1 MQKRFV
7 DKKVDRDW
15 LNTNFPCMMAC
26 PAHTNA
32 GRYVELIAEGEF
44 EEAYRVAREPNPMAS
59 ICGRVCAH
67 PCETACRRGEI
78 DKPIAIRAL
87 KRFLTERYGPESRHP
102 VDVNTGRTQPELP
115 FRIAIVGAGPVG
127 LSAAHDLAL
136 MGYAVTI
143 FEASQVAGGMLYLGL
158 PEYRLPRDV
167 VEAQV
172 REILATGDITL
183 KLSQA
188 AGRDFT
194 IADLRRDFD
203 AVLIAVGAHRS
214 RDLTIPG
221 VNLDGVYKGIDFLLN
236 VNLGYRFTIGKKVLV
251 IGGGNVAM
259 DVARSAAREV
269 LRQHVGDVEH
279 FEPSQGNMD
288 AVAAREM
295 MDVSL
300 SALRLG
306 AQEVH
311 LVCLENREEMPAALE
326 EIEEA
331 EEEGIIIHAG
341 FGPKEIIGENGRAI
355 ALEVLKTKSV
365 FDANRRFS
373 PTFYENSET
382 RLDCDTII
390 MAIGQ
395 APNLQFLGADD
406 GVDVSPRGLIA
417 VNPQTLMTSASG
429 VFAGGDCVFG
439 PRLIIDSVADGKRA
453 AVGIDE
459 FLRGTEH
466 PAPIVEVEV
475 LERHR
480 MPLNLLD
487 LVRPPIPMLP
497 LNRRTGVTEVEI
509 GFDEET
515 AMAEAQRC
523 LHCWINTVFEGN
535 LDDATSCILCGG
547 CVDVC
552 PENCLELVSLDRV
565 AFDEATTGQLDE
577 MRHLLGVELDDIK
590 AEELGVIAGSV
601 MLKDE
606 TRCIRCGLCAARCP
620 AGTITMEAYD
630 LVPTV
635 PTGLVSIE
643 SIDRSLR
650 STPSMASAVRR

>member
-1 MQKRFV
+1 MLQRYV
-7 DKKVDRDW
+7 DKMVDRDW

-32 GRYVELIAEGEF
+32 GRYVALIAEGDF
-44 EEAYRVAREPNPMAS
+44 EEAYRTAREPNPMAS

-78 DKPIAIRAL
+78 DRPIAIRAL

-102 VDVNTGRTQPELP
+102 IDVNAGRTQPKLP
-115 FRIAIVGAGPVG
+115 FRIAVVGAGPVG
-127 LSAAHDLAL
+127 LSSAHDLAL

-143 FEASQVAGGMLYLGL
+143 FEASQVPGGMLYLGL
-158 PEYRLPRDV
+158 PEYRLSRDV

-183 KLSQA
+183 KLNQA

-194 IADLRRDFD
+194 IADLRREFD

-269 LRQHVGDVEH
+269 LRQHAGGVES
-279 FEPSQGNMD
+279 FEPSQGSLD

-311 LVCLENREEMPAALE
+311 LVCLETRGEMPASLE

-331 EEEGIIIHAG
+331 EEEGIIIHPG
-341 FGPKEIIGENGRAI
+341 LGPKQIIGENGRAV

-365 FDANRRFS
+365 FDANRRFN

-395 APNLQFLGADD
+395 APNLAFLSTEDS
-406 GVDVSPRGLIA
+406 VEISPRGLIA
-417 VNPQTLMTSASG
+417 VNPQTLMTSAAG

-459 FLRGTEH
+459 YLRGNKH
-466 PAPIVEVEV
+466 SDPIVEVEV

-480 MPLNLLD
+480 MPLDLLD
-487 LVRPPIPMLP
+487 LVRPQIPMLP
-497 LNRRTGVTEVEI
+497 LDRRTGVTEVEI

-523 LHCWINTVFEGN
+523 LHCWINTVFEGTEE
-535 LDDATSCILCGG
+535 DGTSCILCGG

-552 PENCLELVSLDRV
+552 PENCLQLVSLDRV
-565 AFDEATTGQLDE
+565 SFDEATIGQLAEARD
-577 MRHLLGVELDDIK
+577 LFGVELDDIK
-590 AEELGVIAGSV
+590 ADELGVIAGSA

-606 TRCIRCGLCAARCP
+606 SRCIRCGLCAARCP
-620 AGTITMEAYD
+620 VGTITMESYN
-630 LVPTV
+630 LVSAE
-635 PTGLVSIE
+635 PTGLISVE
-643 SIDRSLR
+643 SIDHPLR
-650 STPSMASAVRR
+650 SRPPLADAVKR

>member
-1 MQKRFV
+1 MQQRFV

-32 GRYVELIAEGEF
+32 GRYVELIAEREF
-44 EEAYRVAREPNPMAS
+44 EEAYRIAREPNPMAS

-87 KRFLTERYGPESRHP
+87 KRFLTERYGPESRNP
-102 VDVNTGRTQPELP
+102 IDVNAGRVQPKLP

-127 LSAAHDLAL
+127 LSSAHDLAL

-143 FEASQVAGGMLYLGL
+143 FEASQVPGGMLYLGL

-183 KLSQA
+183 KLNQA

-194 IADLRRDFD
+194 IADLRSEFD

-236 VNLGYRFTIGKKVLV
+236 VNLGYKFTIGKKVLV

-269 LRQHVGDVEH
+269 LRQHANGVEN

-311 LVCLENREEMPAALE
+311 LVCLETRSEMPAALE

-331 EEEGIIIHAG
+331 EEEGIIIHPG
-341 FGPKEIIGENGRAI
+341 FGPKQIIGKNGRAV

-365 FDANRRFS
+365 FDANRRFN
-373 PTFYENSET
+373 PTFYEDSET
-382 RLDCDTII
+382 LLDCDTII

-395 APNLQFLGADD
+395 APNLQFLGAED
-406 GVDVSPRGLIA
+406 GVDISPRGLIA
-417 VNPQTLMTSASG
+417 VNPQTLMTSAAG

-466 PAPIVEVEV
+466 PAPIVQVEV

-480 MPLNLLD
+480 MPLDLLD
-487 LVRPPIPMLP
+487 LVRPQIPMLP
-497 LNRRTGVTEVEI
+497 LDRRTGVTEVEI
-509 GFDEET
+509 GFDEE
-515 AMAEAQRC
+515 AAVAEAQRC
-523 LHCWINTVFEGN
+523 LHCWVNTVFEGN
-535 LDDATSCILCGG
+535 AADATSCILCGG

-552 PENCLELVSLDRV
+552 PENCLELVSLDRIS
-565 AFDEATTGQLDE
+565 FDEATTGQLVELRD
-577 MRHLLGVELDDIK
+577 LLGVELDDIK
-590 AEELGVIAGSV
+590 AEELGVITGSA
-601 MLKDE
+601 MIKNE
-606 TRCIRCGLCAARCP
+606 SRCIRCGLCAARCP
-620 AGTITMEAYD
+620 AGTITMESYS
-630 LVPTV
+630 LVSTDA
-635 PTGLVSIE
+635 TGLISIE
-643 SIDRSLR
+643 SIDRSIRAMQSLAGAPKR
-650 STPSMASAVRR
+650 